1 MIARR
6 LHQIG
11 KALRLLPVAAFRRG
25 LRHGVGAAI
34 EHRRQIAA
42 LDLATVVDV
51 GANVGQFSLLASA
64 LFPRARIIAFE
75 PLAGPA
81 ARFARLF
88 AGNPR
93 VTLHRA
99 ALGPAAATAAM
110 HVSRAADSSSLL
122 PIGSLQAEIFPGTE
136 EVGTEQVTV
145 APLDRFVAAADIAA
159 PALLKIDVQGYE
171 LEVLRGAAPLLDRFA
186 WVYVEASFQRLYKG
200 QALAGE
206 VADFLARHGFAEAG
220 RYNLTRDGKGRD
232 VQADFL
238 FGRAGRANPAGSA

>member
-1 MIARR
+1 M
-6 LHQIG
+6 
-11 KALRLLPVAAFRRG
+11 
-25 LRHGVGAAI
+25 
-34 EHRRQIAA
+34 
-42 LDLATVVDV
+42 
-51 GANVGQFSLLASA
+51 A
-64 LFPRARIIAFE
+64 LFPQARIVAFE

-81 ARFARLF
+81 ARFIRLF

-122 PIGSLQAEIFPGTE
+122 PIGARQAEIFPGTE

-145 APLDRFVAAADIAA
+145 APLDSFLTASDIVA
-159 PALLKIDVQGYE
+159 PALLKIDVQGCE
-171 LEVLRGAAPLLDRFA
+171 LEVLRGAAPLLACFE
-186 WVYVEASFQRLYKG
+186 WVYVEASFQRLYVG

-206 VADFLARHGFAEAG
+206 VADFLAHHGFVEAG
-220 RYNLTRDGKGRD
+220 RFNLARDAGGQE

-238 FGRAGRANPAGSA
+238 YRRAGRANPAGSA

>member
-6 LHQIG
+6 LHQLA
-11 KALRLLPVAAFRRG
+11 KALRLLPNAVFRRG
-25 LRHGVGAAI
+25 LMHGVGAAI

-42 LDLATVVDV
+42 LELATIVDV
-51 GANVGQFSLLASA
+51 GANVGQFTLLATA
-64 LFPRARIIAFE
+64 LFPRARVIAFE

-88 AGNPR
+88 AGNAR
-93 VTLHRA
+93 IMLHRA
-99 ALGPAAATAAM
+99 ALGPADAKASM

-122 PIGSLQAEIFPGTE
+122 PIGGLQAEIFPGTE

-145 APLDRFVAAADIAA
+145 APLERFVAAADIVA

-171 LEVLRGAAPLLDRFA
+171 LEVLRGAAPLLDRFT
-186 WVYVEASFQRLYKG
+186 WIYVEASFQRLYEG

-206 VADFLARHGFAEAG
+206 VAGFLGRHGFVEAG
-220 RYNLTRDGKGRD
+220 RYNLMRDAGGRE

-238 FGRAGRANPAGSA
+238 YGRAGGANPARSA